1 MPPEVP
7 GHRPGN
13 FAAITFF
20 RYTRRMCRLAKH
32 FPSWTLPAA
41 GAFLLTLVVFLPA
54 PAAALDATGNL
65 NGPGRSAGGR
75 LALGDLAVSSPEGCV
90 VAYTLQV
97 QTESGG
103 GNDTFELQLF
113 DDGELVQVEA
123 LSAPA
128 DGAVHALTGTIH
140 LHQAV
145 SQVSPGLGVYLVDS
159 AAFLDFVDPAPV
171 SCGFVE
177 IPTLGSV
184 GAWILGGLLLA
195 SALVLLRRRAA
206 PSI

>member
-1 MPPEVP
+1 
-7 GHRPGN
+7 
-13 FAAITFF
+13 
-20 RYTRRMCRLAKH
+20 MCRLPKY
-32 FPSWTLPAA
+32 PSSLALPGACAFLLSLLALLPAA
-41 GAFLLTLVVFLPA
+41 
-54 PAAALDATGNL
+54 AAAAVGTGSL
-65 NGPGRSAGGR
+65 NGPGDPQGGR
-75 LALGDLAVSSPEGCV
+75 LALGDLAVSSPENCV

-97 QTESGG
+97 QSEGGG

-113 DDGELVQVEA
+113 DDGALVQAEA

-145 SQVSPGLGVYLVDS
+145 SQVNPGLGVYLVDS
-159 AAFLDFVDPAPV
+159 GAILDFVDPAPV

-177 IPTLGSV
+177 IPTLDAV

-195 SALVLLRRRAA
+195 SALVVLRRRAA
-206 PSI
+206 ASI